1 MRLTTIAL
9 ASVFTLGSTF
19 ALAQA
24 GSSGAGPE
32 AAGKSG
38 AVVRDGSGANSAQTT
53 GNDRRLLR
61 FREAFFTHLLS
72 SVWKSNDEKSP
83 ANAGLLLS
91 FPFPNQIRSA
101 LKSTRS
107 ANLRDYGHWAPL
119 LIQAWTNA
127 PADS

>member
-53 GNDRRLLR
+53 GNSMSSSRNSGS
-61 FREAFFTHLLS
+61 AITTGSGAPQNKPNLS
-72 SVWKSNDEKSP
+72 NSP
-83 ANAGLLLS
+83 ETS
-91 FPFPNQIRSA
+91 DTSQ
-101 LKSTRS
+101 KVK
-107 ANLRDYGHWAPL
+107 
-119 LIQAWTNA
+119 
-127 PADS
+127 